1 MKTGDFLDRLG
12 ACSRFS
18 STFLVERLSF
28 VPVTKLRVTLQGDA
42 VEGSVLNSVLKMLDW
57 PRKLGR
63 RGSPPCVRVSSRIE
77 ARRGPVCVPGWRG
90 RLIALALM
98 VSCVAVPGYARTFP
112 KLDPVLPARALLATG
127 ESKVVVTAKDQAAM
141 DAVASLIQQLGG
153 TLKRRLSITNGQ
165 SATVPNS
172 SLLALAGS
180 ELVQHVAHDRLIVG
194 AMERTGVSVGATRVR
209 EELGLDGSG
218 VGIAVIDSGVA
229 PAADDLSDHSV
240 TGAQRIDRFVDFVH
254 GREAPYDDYGH
265 GTHVAGIIAGNGFD
279 SSGARSGLAPGSRLV
294 VLKALDRFGRGRIS
308 DVIAALDYA
317 VEHRSDLNIR
327 AINLSVA
334 AGVYESYDVDPLTI
348 ATKRAVDAGMV
359 VVAAAGNAGQD
370 AQGRRQYGAI
380 AAPGNAPWVVTVG
393 ASSHMGTVDRA
404 DDTIAAFS
412 SRGPTAVDRGA
423 KPDLVAPGVGIESLS
438 APHSLLYK
446 SMSAYL
452 LSGTVP
458 TPYLPYLSL
467 SGTSMAAPVVTGT
480 VALMLQANPSL
491 TPNAVKA
498 ILEYTAQVYPG
509 YDALTEGAGF
519 LNARGAVELA
529 RFFATPTDVPYP
541 ATEGWSGHIIWGN
554 HRVRGGW
561 LTPDASAWSSSALWG
576 DAITPAGTDVAW
588 GLICIGGCDTS
599 EAVWAPW
606 RTGTYE
612 ADTGTLPAGEWDNV
626 VWGAACNGANCPSET
641 TWSTSEGDSVV
652 WGSTGGDSVVWGSTG
667 DDTVVWDSSNTVVWG
682 SGCTDTSCQVVWNQQ

>member
-1 MKTGDFLDRLG
+1 MPI
-12 ACSRFS
+12 
-18 STFLVERLSF
+18 SF
-28 VPVTKLRVTLQGDA
+28 
-42 VEGSVLNSVLKMLDW
+42 
-57 PRKLGR
+57 GR
-63 RGSPPCVRVSSRIE
+63 TATI
-77 ARRGPVCVPGWRG
+77 AG
-90 RLIALALM
+90 RLITLALV
-98 VSCVAVPGYARTFP
+98 VSCVAAPGYARTFP

-127 ESKVVVTAKDQAAM
+127 ESQVVVTAKDHASL
-141 DAVASLIQQLGG
+141 DAVASLIQQVGG
-153 TLKRRLSITNGQ
+153 TLRRRLSITNGQ

-172 SLLALAGS
+172 SLLALVSS
-180 ELVQHVAHDRLIVG
+180 ELVQHVADDRLIVG
-194 AMERTGVSVGATRVR
+194 VMERTGVSVGATRVR

-218 VGIAVIDSGVA
+218 VGVAVIDSGVA
-229 PAADDLSDHSV
+229 PAADDLADPSV
-240 TGAQRIDRFVDFVH
+240 TGAQRVDRFVDFVH
-254 GREAPYDDYGH
+254 ARAAPYDDYGH

-279 SSGARSGLAPGSRLV
+279 SNGARSGLAPGSRLV
-294 VLKALDRFGRGRIS
+294 VLKVLDRFGRGHIS
-308 DVIAALDYA
+308 DVIAALDYV

-327 AINLSVA
+327 VINLSVA
-334 AGVYESYDVDPLTI
+334 AGVHESYDADPLTI

-370 AQGRRQYGAI
+370 AQGRTQYGAI

-412 SRGPTAVDRGA
+412 SRGPTAVDRAA
-423 KPDLVAPGVGIESLS
+423 KPDVVAPGVGIESLS
-438 APHSLLYK
+438 APHSRLYT

-480 VALMLQANPSL
+480 VALMLQANPTL

-498 ILEYTAQVYPG
+498 ILQYTAQVYPG

-529 RFFATPTDVPYP
+529 RFFAAPADVPYP
-541 ATEGWSGHIIWGN
+541 ASEGWSGHIIWGN

-561 LTPDASAWSSSALWG
+561 LTPDASAWSSSAVWG
-576 DAITPAGTDVAW
+576 DATTSAGTNVAW
-588 GLICIGGCDTS
+588 GVICIGGCDTS
-599 EAVWAPW
+599 DAVWAPW

-612 ADTGTLPAGEWDNV
+612 ADTATLPTGNWDNV
-626 VWGAACNGANCPSET
+626 VWGAACDGADCPSET
-641 TWSTSEGDSVV
+641 TWTTSDGDTVV
-652 WGSTGGDSVVWGSTG
+652 WGSTGGDTVVWGSTG
-667 DDTVVWDSSNTVVWG
+667 GDTVVWDPNGGETVVWG
-682 SGCTDTSCQVVWNQQ
+682 AGCTDTSCQVVWNQR